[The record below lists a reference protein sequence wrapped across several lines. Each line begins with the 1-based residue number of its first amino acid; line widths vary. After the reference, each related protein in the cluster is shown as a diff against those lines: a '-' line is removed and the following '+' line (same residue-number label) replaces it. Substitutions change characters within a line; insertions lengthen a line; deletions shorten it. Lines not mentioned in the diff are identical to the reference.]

1 MPERA
6 DVIVQVT
13 NDAWFGKFSGPYQHL
28 AQAQM
33 RSIEQGLPLVRVA
46 NTGVSGLIDPNGRV
60 VKKLELDEAGYIDVA
75 LPDGELSTLYSRFG
89 HWAIFVLFICLGIA
103 NFISRIRH

>member
-1 MPERA
+1 
-6 DVIVQVT
+6 
-13 NDAWFGKFSGPYQHL
+13 
-28 AQAQM
+28 M

-75 LPDGELSTLYSRFG
+75 LPEGYLSTLYSRFG
-89 HWAIFVLFICLGIA
+89 HWSVFFLFICLGIS
-103 NFISRIRH
+103 NFIPRIRH

>member
-13 NDAWFGKFSGPYQHL
+13 NDAWFGKLSGPNQHL

-33 RSIEQGLPLVRVA
+33 RSIEQGLPMVRVA
-46 NTGVSGLIDPNGRV
+46 NTGISGLIDPTGRV
-60 VKKLELDEAGYIDVA
+60 VKKLELNKSGYIDVA
-75 LPDGELSTLYSRFG
+75 LPDGELSTLYSHYG
-89 HWAIFVLFICLGIA
+89 NWTILLLFIVLSIG
-103 NFISRIRH
+103 NFILRIRH